1 MEYQAHHWQPFHQE
15 QNNNSKKFLDYIDKN
30 DYVQDFERITLNSL
44 TGNLNG
50 STIISN
56 LLMRWEHRIYFFM
69 MKAREQIWKRKK
81 KKLMTIQ
88 ILLMVSK

>member
-1 MEYQAHHWQPFHQE
+1 MFDDVWIIIIA
-15 QNNNSKKFLDYIDKN
+15 KKFLDYIDKN

-56 LLMRWEHRIYFFM
+56 LLMRWGTPYIFFHDEGKGTDM
-69 MKAREQIWKRKK
+69 EKEKEKVDDNSNI
-81 KKLMTIQ
+81 INE
-88 ILLMVSK
+88 